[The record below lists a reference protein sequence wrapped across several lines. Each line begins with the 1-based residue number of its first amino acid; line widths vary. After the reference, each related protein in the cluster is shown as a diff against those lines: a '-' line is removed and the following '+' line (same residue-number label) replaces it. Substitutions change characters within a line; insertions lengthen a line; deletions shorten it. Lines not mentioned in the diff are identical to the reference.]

1 MAQWVK
7 NQPALQS
14 RRGNALQY
22 SCLENFTD
30 RGAGWAIVHWASK
43 SRTRLGTHTV
53 CGEESQILKAEVG
66 SSPDLIT

>member
-7 NQPALQS
+7 NPPAMQ
-14 RRGNALQY
+14 RRHGNTLQY
-22 SCLENFTD
+22 SCLANFMD
-30 RGAGWAIVHWASK
+30 RGAWWAIIHWASK
-43 SRTRLGTHTV
+43 SQTRLSTHTI